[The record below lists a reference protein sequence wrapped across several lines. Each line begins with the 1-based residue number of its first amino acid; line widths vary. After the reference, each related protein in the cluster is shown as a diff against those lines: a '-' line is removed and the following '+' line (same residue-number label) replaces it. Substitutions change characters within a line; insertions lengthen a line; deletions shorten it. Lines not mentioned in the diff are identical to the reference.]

1 MGPRYNSGAMAK
13 KICDNILE
21 TIGHTPMVR
30 LNRITKGLVAA
41 DVVAKIET
49 FNPGNSIKDRMA
61 LKMIEDAERD
71 GRLKPGGTIIEG
83 TSGNTGMGLAIA
95 AVGKG
100 YPCIFTTT
108 DKQSKEKVD
117 ALRAFRADVIVCPTD
132 VDPEDPRSY
141 YSVSS
146 RLERET
152 PNSWKANQYDNPSN
166 AQAHYEQ
173 TGPEIWEQTEGR
185 VDHLVVGVGTGGTLC
200 GTAKYLK
207 ERKPSMKAWGID
219 TYGSV
224 FKKYKETGVFDKN
237 EIYPYITEG
246 IGEDF
251 LPQNVDFS
259 VIDHFEKVTDRDAAI
274 MTSRIA
280 REEGIFAGNSAGSAM
295 AGLLQLAPNFKAGEL
310 VVVIFH
316 DHGTRYLGKM
326 YNPDWM
332 REKGFL
338 DRKGLTAKDLVADR
352 KKARLVTIDRTATV
366 AEAAHI
372 MTEHA
377 YSQIPVTNDGRMV
390 GSVNEGHLYAR
401 IVHDPELLKGPVE
414 AIMEPAFPF
423 ADISTGVDALAGM
436 ITPESPA
443 VLVRD
448 FKSDETYIITRWDV
462 IRALS

>member
-1 MGPRYNSGAMAK
+1 VTPKVCAT
-13 KICDNILE
+13 ILDA
-21 TIGHTPMVR
+21 IGHTPMVR
-30 LNRITKGLVAA
+30 LNRLTKGVIRAEVL
-41 DVVAKIET
+41 AKVET

-95 AVGKG
+95 AVVRG
-100 YPCIFTTT
+100 YKCIFTTT

-117 ALRAFRADVIVCPTD
+117 ALKAFGAQVFVCPTN

-146 RLERET
+146 RLEAET
-152 PNSWKANQYDNPSN
+152 PNSWKANQYDNLSN
-166 AQAHYEQ
+166 SQAHYEQ
-173 TGPEIWEQTEGR
+173 TGPEIWDQTDGR
-185 VDHLVVGVGTGGTLC
+185 ITHLVCGVGTGGTIC
-200 GTAKYLK
+200 GVGRFLK
-207 ERKPSMKAWGID
+207 EQNRNIKVWGID

-224 FKKYKETGVFDKN
+224 FKKYKETGIFDKN

-251 LPQNVDFS
+251 LPKNVDFS
-259 VIDHFEKVTDRDAAI
+259 VIDGFEKVTDKDAAI
-274 MTSRIA
+274 MTRRIA

-295 AGLLQLAPNFKAGEL
+295 AGLLQLRDKFSKDDV

-326 YNPDWM
+326 FNDDWM

-338 DRKGLTAKDLVADR
+338 EKTGLTARDLVA
-352 KKARLVTIDRTATV
+352 ARSHTPLVALDHMDAVTRAIQ
-366 AEAAHI
+366 I
-372 MTEHA
+372 MTEHDF
-377 YSQIPVTNDGRMV
+377 SQVPVTAGGRII
-390 GSVNEGHLYAR
+390 GSISETQLFTA
-401 IVHDPELLKGPVE
+401 IVHSPDVKTKPVG
-414 AIMEPAFPF
+414 AIMQPAFPF
-423 ADISTGVDALAGM
+423 VDISTGIDALAQM
-436 ITPESPA
+436 ITPDLSA

-448 FKSDETYIITRWDV
+448 FKSQDTFIITRWDV
-462 IRALS
+462 MQALS